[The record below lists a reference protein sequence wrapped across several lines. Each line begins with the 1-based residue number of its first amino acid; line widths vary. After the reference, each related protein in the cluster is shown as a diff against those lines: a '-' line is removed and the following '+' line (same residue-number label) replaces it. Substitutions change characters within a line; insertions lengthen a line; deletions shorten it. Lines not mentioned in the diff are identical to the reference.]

1 MSKDTD
7 GVNFVTDDNT
17 GGYYV
22 CECQNCGEVF
32 SSRDCGGGGQIAD
45 TGDYDDA
52 YCPHCGQVD
61 PLECDNSALVW
72 NVQQRKINKLTE
84 RHEQLLAAL
93 HGVADT
99 LDELSQEQST
109 SSLQGGAAG
118 TASGI
123 RLSIIKILGG
133 AS

>member
-22 CECQNCGEVF
+22 CECQSCGEVF

-61 PLECDNSALVW
+61 PLECDNPALVW
-72 NVQQRKINKLTE
+72 NVQQKKINE
-84 RHEQLLAAL
+84 LLAAL
-93 HGVADT
+93 EEIAGSDPYH
-99 LDELSQEQST
+99 QS
-109 SSLQGGAAG
+109 SAG
-118 TASGI
+118 TIARAAI
-123 RLSIIKILGG
+123 AKAKGG
-133 AS
+133 EA

>member
-22 CECQNCGEVF
+22 CECQSCGEVF

-52 YCPHCGQVD
+52 YCPHCDQVD
-61 PLECDNSALVW
+61 PLECDNPALVW
-72 NVQQRKINKLTE
+72 NVQQRKINKLE
-84 RHEQLLAAL
+84 EAYQFLAAEY
-93 HGVADT
+93 GRVM
-99 LDELSQEQST
+99 
-109 SSLQGGAAG
+109 LQAGFSESAKAAQQAAMG
-118 TASGI
+118 WIEKRPAVD
-123 RLSIIKILGG
+123 
-133 AS
+133 AEDAA